1 VIARSLALALGRACS
16 DSLFELVAR
25 EVQMAVADRQ
35 SLDGNAA
42 IHAAKSDERRI
53 AGVACGA
60 HVLHDGYTD
69 LIYVLLPIW
78 QKEFG
83 LGYAELGLL
92 RGLFSGTMA
101 GFQIPAGLLAE
112 RLGAALVLALGTAL
126 TGIGYCLAGASAGV
140 GILMAALFCAGL
152 GSSTQHP
159 LASSLMAHA
168 FSGSRSMKAI
178 GTYNFAG
185 DIGKMT
191 VPATASLLL
200 IMMPWR
206 PVLALLGVVGAIAGL
221 AVFVLTPRLGA
232 GTGEQKAAS
241 DGAARR
247 VIAASRFA
255 FPSLISIGMLD
266 SATRMGF
273 LLFLPF
279 VLTAKG
285 ASLPTI
291 GLALTLVF
299 AGGAAGKLVCGFI
312 GGRIGATATV
322 WLTEGMTA
330 ALILALLPLA
340 LEHALLV
347 LPFVGIALN
356 GTSSVL
362 YGSVPELVAPERRA
376 RAFSVFYTATI
387 GAGAGAPVIYG
398 LVGDAVGISAA
409 LMIVAALVLL
419 TLPLSLVLKSS
430 RQVGSSM

>member
-1 VIARSLALALGRACS
+1 
-16 DSLFELVAR
+16 
-25 EVQMAVADRQ
+25 
-35 SLDGNAA
+35 
-42 IHAAKSDERRI
+42 
-53 AGVACGA
+53 
-60 HVLHDGYTD
+60 
-69 LIYVLLPIW
+69 
-78 QKEFG
+78 
-83 LGYAELGLL
+83 
-92 RGLFSGTMA
+92 
-101 GFQIPAGLLAE
+101 
-112 RLGAALVLALGTAL
+112 
-126 TGIGYCLAGASAGV
+126 
-140 GILMAALFCAGL
+140 
-152 GSSTQHP
+152 
-159 LASSLMAHA
+159 
-168 FSGSRSMKAI
+168 
-178 GTYNFAG
+178 
-185 DIGKMT
+185 
-191 VPATASLLL
+191 
-200 IMMPWR
+200 
-206 PVLALLGVVGAIAGL
+206 
-221 AVFVLTPRLGA
+221 
-232 GTGEQKAAS
+232 
-241 DGAARR
+241 

-322 WLTEGMTA
+322 WLTEGLTA